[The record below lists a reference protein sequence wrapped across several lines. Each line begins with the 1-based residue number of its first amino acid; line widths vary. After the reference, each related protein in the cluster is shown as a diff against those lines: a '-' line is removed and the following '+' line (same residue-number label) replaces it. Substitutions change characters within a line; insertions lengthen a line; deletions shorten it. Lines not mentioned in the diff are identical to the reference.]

1 MDAWMMWLALAGV
14 VVILELFTGTFYLLM
29 ISVGLLAGAA
39 VATIGFSSQF
49 QFLIAAIVGSVATI
63 GLHYS
68 RFGWKQRGEVS
79 RDPNVNIDIGQQLS
93 VSEWTELGQGKFT
106 ARTKYRGALWDV
118 ELSHG
123 HAEAGL
129 FVIEEVVG
137 NRLIVKS
144 VN

>member
-1 MDAWMMWLALAGV
+1 MDAWMMWLVLAGL

-29 ISVGLLAGAA
+29 IAIGLVAGSA
-39 VATIGFSSQF
+39 VAALGAPSAIQLLVG
-49 QFLIAAIVGSVATI
+49 AIVGSVATI
-63 GLHYS
+63 SLHFS

-93 VSEWTELGQGKFT
+93 VTEWIAMGQGKFI

-118 ELSHG
+118 ELRQG
-123 HAEAGL
+123 RAEAGL
-129 FVIEEVVG
+129 FEIEEVVG
-137 NRLIVKS
+137 SRLIVKA